1 MATTHVIMKKIILSI
16 ALFAGINFVA
26 SAQEKTGVGI
36 MSFTYVQGGADYQDV
51 NSIQETVINAF
62 VKTKRFNIVDRS
74 KMDALK
80 KEKDLQKSEDFID
93 GTVIQQGISLGA
105 NYLISGHVI
114 SARAE
119 RMETSPSSTT
129 GNVTVT
135 YKAKLSIQLKV
146 IDVATG
152 QVITS
157 ESIEPKGGSALG
169 GMMGLAPSS
178 PQAAI
183 SKAIKGIEDK
193 IDDFVN
199 KNFPATFPIVEIQEK
214 DSKGNAEKVMIA
226 GGSAF
231 NLKKGDRLKVVEVLI
246 VEVGGKKLE
255 RKKEIGELKIT
266 KVEDENFSICS
277 VSSGGIEINSKF
289 EAKAKLLVI
298 TKD

>member
-1 MATTHVIMKKIILSI
+1 MKKIILSI

-26 SAQEKTGVGI
+26 TAQDKTGVGI
-36 MSFTYVQGGADYQDV
+36 MPFTYVQGGADYQDV

-80 KEKDLQKSEDFID
+80 NEKDLQKSEDFID
-93 GTVIQQGISLGA
+93 GTVIQQGVSLGA

-114 SARAE
+114 SAKAE
-119 RMETSPSSTT
+119 RMETAPSST

>member
-1 MATTHVIMKKIILSI
+1 MKKIII
-16 ALFAGINFVA
+16 AAAILIGSNTHFN
-26 SAQEKTGVGI
+26 AQEKTGVGI
-36 MSFTYVQGGADYQDV
+36 MPFTYVQGAADYQDV

-80 KEKDLQKSEDFID
+80 KEKDLQKSEDFSAE
-93 GTVIQQGISLGA
+93 TMAKQGASMGA
-105 NYLISGHVI
+105 NFLISGHVI
-114 SARAE
+114 SAQAE
-119 RMETSPSSTT
+119 RMETAPSSTT
-129 GNVTVT
+129 GQITVT

-157 ESIEPKGGSALG
+157 ESIEPKGGSTFG
-169 GMMGLAPSS
+169 GMMGMAPST
-178 PQAAI
+178 PEAAI

-193 IDDFVN
+193 VDEFVN

-214 DSKGNAEKVMIA
+214 DSKGGATKVMIA

-231 NLKKGDRLKVVEVLI
+231 NLKKGDKLKVVEVSI
-246 VEVGGKKLE
+246 IEVNGKKLE
-255 RKKEIGELKIT
+255 RKKELGELKIT
-266 KVEDENFSICS
+266 KVEDENFSSCS
-277 VSSGGIEINSKF
+277 VSSGGVDINSKF

>member
-1 MATTHVIMKKIILSI
+1 MATTHIIMKKIILSI

-26 SAQEKTGVGI
+26 KAQEKTGVGI
-36 MSFTYVQGGADYQDV
+36 MPFTYVQGAADYQDV

-74 KMDALK
+74 KMDALR

-93 GTVIQQGISLGA
+93 GSVIQQGVSLGA
-105 NYLISGHVI
+105 NFLISGHVI
-114 SARAE
+114 SAQAE
-119 RMETSPSSTT
+119 RMETTPDSKT
-129 GNVTVT
+129 GKITIT

-169 GMMGLAPSS
+169 GMFGLAPSS

-183 SKAIKGIEDK
+183 SKAIEGIEYKVDE
-193 IDDFVN
+193 FVN
-199 KNFPATFPIVEIQEK
+199 ENFPATFPIVEIQEK
-214 DSKGNAEKVMIA
+214 DDKGNATKIMIA
-226 GGSAF
+226 GGTSF
-231 NLKKGDRLKVVEVLI
+231 NLKKGDKLKVVEVSI
-246 VEVGGKKLE
+246 IEVNGKKLE
-255 RKKEIGELKIT
+255 RKKDIGELKIT
-266 KVEDENFSICS
+266 KVEDENFSTCS
-277 VSSGGIEINSKF
+277 VKSGGIDINSKF

>member
-1 MATTHVIMKKIILSI
+1 MKKIILFI
-16 ALFAGINFVA
+16 ALIAVLNFVA

-36 MSFTYVQGGADYQDV
+36 MPFSFVQGAASSPDV

-93 GTVIQQGISLGA
+93 GSVIEQGVSLGA
-105 NYLISGHVI
+105 NFLISGHVI
-114 SARAE
+114 SAQPE
-119 RMETSPSSTT
+119 RMETVPDAT
-129 GNVTVT
+129 GQVTVS

-152 QVITS
+152 QVVTS
-157 ESIEPKGGSALG
+157 ETIEPKGGSILG
-169 GMMGLAPSS
+169 GMMGVGPST
-178 PQAAI
+178 PEAAI
-183 SKAIKGIEDK
+183 TKAIKGIEK
-193 IDDFVN
+193 KVDDFVN

-214 DSKGNAEKVMIA
+214 NSKGIATKIMIA
-226 GGSAF
+226 GGTAF
-231 NLKKGDRLKVVEVLI
+231 NLEKGQKLKVVEVSI
-246 VEVGGKKLE
+246 IEVNGKRLE
-255 RKKEIGELKIT
+255 RKKDIGELKIT
-266 KVEDENFSICS
+266 KVEDENFSTCS
-277 VSSGGIEINSKF
+277 VRSGGIEINARF